1 MSSMSTGKRVE
12 GRALRAA
19 EEPRKLNVT
28 SAHAARPP
36 AEATPGE
43 ENEADADEDLDVPV
57 QVKMEF
63 LRALTAGDLRLA
75 QRLCRTI
82 LIYEPQHPEASEFL
96 PLIRKKLLQGK
107 DRTSSRKWR
116 FARRRLFFLAEQRAE
131 RHGARRDTDDEDG
144 DEDSGSHEESS
155 DNSDCLS
162 SPSDEDAESAEEKPA
177 D

>member
-96 PLIRKKLLQGK
+96 PLIRKKLLQ
-107 DRTSSRKWR
+107 
-116 FARRRLFFLAEQRAE
+116 EQRAE